1 MAQYSFMLW
10 SVILCSSR
18 ILYKPVLGAY
28 TLLLFPSILI
38 IRLNQNESGVFI
50 IKLDQTES
58 NVFIIRLDKTTSGVF
73 IIGLMFCLL
82 IFWSNQV
89 WCFRRFS
96 LIQWDTVFQ
105 IVPRTAAVFS
115 SHVLYATLVSMQ
127 CAFNTSMI

>member
-1 MAQYSFMLW
+1 MAQYGFMLW
-10 SVILCSSR
+10 SVTLCSSK

-28 TLLLFPSILI
+28 TLLHFPSIPI

-50 IKLDQTES
+50 IKLDQSES
-58 NVFIIRLDKTTSGVF
+58 NVFR
-73 IIGLMFCLL
+73 LMFCLL

-105 IVPRTAAVFS
+105 IFPRTAAVFS
-115 SHVLYATLVSMQ
+115 SHVLYAKLCSMQ
-127 CAFNTSMI
+127 CALNASMI